1 MKKILYSLS
10 LLCLILTTSCTQE
23 LQIDDSALEPGTITL
38 TLQSVDAQTKATQAG
53 ETAYNENLIKSVH
66 YFFYPKDGTDSNTEK
81 EPAKRGQVTN
91 LEKQNQHT
99 ITVNASEDE
108 IKNILFKYPYN
119 DCDVYVI
126 VNLPSDI
133 NIDGLPD
140 HKLSTLKQIVLED
153 ANFEAN
159 LIQPSF
165 VMEGLNVAK
174 VEDRNKVLAA
184 KGTIPVD
191 RVAAKITV
199 SIEVD
204 DRIDLQTPPDT
215 PDNLTSGMIWTSEP
229 KQMTIEFV
237 NGVNRTVLSGNPDNL
252 TLTPDDRYNVIHSV
266 PRIPEGEPDP
276 ESWTCEPFYTY
287 PTKWEIG
294 SDEEP
299 YLFITLPWTTVIGTS
314 VDGQQPPI
322 YKTYPCYYKI
332 MLGSNELKRNTW
344 YDLKINIGIL
354 GSFENTPEVI
364 LPIEEVQYFVADWS
378 DGLKVDSEILG
389 AKYLVVDKEQYEVF
403 NEPTILIPFTTSHD
417 CEIVS
422 VSCKYP
428 NLKTGKDVT
437 ESASSYSI
445 DIENGNT
452 IKLTHELNNNML
464 SEDFDF
470 TPFTFVFT
478 IQHIDD
484 PTYKKEITVV
494 QYPAIYG
501 VAQANTDYGNGGG
514 NQGGAS
520 GQGGAANSDNGFV
533 WVNGYQGDNN
543 GNNKDFF
550 GTANGRSNT
559 SADPNMFVFTVTTTE
574 GTNYIIGD
582 PREQEYTYDADDARW
597 SSSPAIYDGRAN
609 RELKYYYGTAVS
621 SPKYTNA
628 NGQTGTIYANDAAAQ
643 AAEPN
648 INMIAPKFRLASGY
662 AVLGTGATEVRTL
675 ENLKKRCA
683 SYQED
688 GYPAGRWRLPTL
700 AEFQF
705 IMTQIELENLPTVY
719 LDNTAYWC
727 AYGVGTPNNGVINMR
742 YIGYDSSGHSVR
754 CVYDE
759 WYWENSKTYRLGT
772 QNADGSFTPSDTF
785 TWGDMPR
792 DQFDAKTE

>member
-266 PRIPEGEPDP
+266 PTIPEGEPDP

-299 YLFITLPWTTVIGTS
+299 YLFITLPWTTVIWTS

-364 LPIEEVQYFVADWS
+364 LPIEEVEYFVADWS
-378 DGLKVDSEILG
+378 DGLNVDSEILG
-389 AKYLVVDKEQYEVF
+389 AKYLVVDKERYEVF
-403 NEPTILIPFTTSHD
+403 NEPTLLIPFTTSHD
-417 CEIVS
+417 CKIVG
-422 VSCKYP
+422 VSCEYP
-428 NLKTGKDVT
+428 NLKTGDDVP
-437 ESASSYSI
+437 ESASNYSI

-464 SEDFDF
+464 SDDFDF

-478 IQHIDD
+478 IQHIED

-494 QYPAIYG
+494 QYPAIY
-501 VAQANTDYGNGGG
+501 AEAK
-514 NQGGAS
+514 
-520 GQGGAANSDNGFV
+520 ANSNWKGTSYSNAQNNDQNGYMY
-533 WVNGYQGDNN
+533 VNGYQGYTGDSRPN
-543 GNNKDFF
+543 GVDFF
-550 GTANGRSNT
+550 LSAGGLYNNT
-559 SADPNMFVFTVTTTE
+559 SPNMYVFTVTTTE
-574 GTNYIIGD
+574 GTNYVIGD
-582 PREQEYTYDADDARW
+582 PRDTEYTYDAGDAWW
-597 SSSPAIYDGRAN
+597 SSSPAIYNGNAN
-609 RELKYYYGTAVS
+609 RELNYYYGTLIANAR
-621 SPKYTNA
+621 YTNA
-628 NGQTGTIYANDAAAQ
+628 TNQTGVIYADDAAAE
-643 AAEPN
+643 AAEPT

-662 AVLGTGATEVRTL
+662 SVLYTNTTSMTM

-688 GYPAGRWRLPTL
+688 GYPAGRWRMPTR

-705 IMTQIELENLPTVY
+705 IMTQVNKENLPELY
-719 LDNTAYWC
+719 YSGNSYWC
-727 AYGVGTPNNGVINMR
+727 AHGIGTPQDDGSIVMSYRGYATATNG
-742 YIGYDSSGHSVR
+742 YSVR

-759 WYWENSKTYRLGT
+759 WYWENSSSYRLPEN
-772 QNADGSFTPSDTF
+772 QKDTF

>member
-1 MKKILYSLS
+1 MEDPVS
-10 LLCLILTTSCTQE
+10 E
-23 LQIDDSALEPGTITL
+23 LEPGTITL
-38 TLQSVDAQTKATQAG
+38 NLQTVDVSTKATQDG
-53 ETAYNENLIKSVH
+53 VDDYNENLIKSVH
-66 YFFYPKDGTDSNTEK
+66 YFFYPKDGTDTNTEK
-81 EPAKRGQVTN
+81 EPAKRGQALN
-91 LEKQNQHT
+91 LNKKNQHI
-99 ITVNASEDE
+99 ITVSASENE

-133 NIDGLPD
+133 NIDELPD
-140 HKLSTLKQIVLED
+140 RKLSTLKKIVLED

-159 LIQPSF
+159 LVQPSF
-165 VMEGLNVAK
+165 VMEGLSVAT

-191 RVAAKITV
+191 RVAAKISV
-199 SIEVD
+199 SVKVQE
-204 DRIDLQTPPDT
+204 RLDLQTPPDT
-215 PDNLTSGMIWTSEP
+215 PDNETSGMIWTSNPE
-229 KQMTIEFV
+229 KMTIEFV
-237 NGVNRTVLSGNPDNL
+237 NGVNRTVLSGNPDDIELNEL
-252 TLTPDDRYNVIHSV
+252 DRFTDSQTGRTFASTTID
-266 PRIPEGEPDP
+266 GEKF
-276 ESWTCEPFYTY
+276 WTCAPFYSY
-287 PTKWEIG
+287 PQNWEIG

-299 YLFITLPWTTVIGTS
+299 YLFITLPWTTVIWTHVG
-314 VDGQQPPI
+314 GQEPPI
-322 YKTYPCYYKI
+322 YREYKCYYKI
-332 MLGSNELKRNTW
+332 MLSGNELKRNTW

-364 LPIEEVQYFVADWS
+364 LPIEMTEYFVSDWS
-378 DGLKVDSEILG
+378 TGLNVDSEILG
-389 AKYLVVDKEQYEVF
+389 ARYLVVDKNRYEIY
-403 NEPTILIPFTTSHD
+403 NQNTISIPFTTSHD
-417 CEIVS
+417 CELVS
-422 VSCKYP
+422 VTCKYP
-428 NLKTGKDVT
+428 NLKTGNDVT
-437 ESASSYSI
+437 ESASNYSVNI
-445 DIENGNT
+445 QNGNE
-452 IKLTHELNNNML
+452 IVFSHALNNNML

-470 TPFTFVFT
+470 TPYTIIFT
-478 IQHIDD
+478 IRHKDD
-484 PTYKKEITVV
+484 TDFKKEITII
-494 QYPAIYG
+494 QYPAIYAE
-501 VAQANTDYGNGGG
+501 AQPNTDYGNGGG

-533 WVNGYQGDNN
+533 WVNGYQGDDN
-543 GNNKDFF
+543 GNKDFF

-559 SADPNMFVFTVTTTE
+559 SADPNMYVFTVTTTE

-582 PREQEYTYDADDARW
+582 PREQEYTYDDGDARW

-609 RELKYYYGTAVS
+609 RELKYYYGTAVANT
-621 SPKYTNA
+621 KYTNA
-628 NGQTGTIYANDAAAQ
+628 NNQTGTIYANDAAAE
-643 AAEPN
+643 AGEPN

-688 GYPAGRWRLPTL
+688 GYPAGRWRLPTR

-759 WYWENSKTYRLGT
+759 WYWENSETYRLGT

>member
-91 LEKQNQHT
+91 LDKQNQHT

-126 VNLPSDI
+126 VNLPSNI
-133 NIDGLPD
+133 NIDNLPD
-140 HKLSTLKQIVLED
+140 RKLSTLKKLVLED

-165 VMEGLNVAK
+165 VMEGLNVAT

-191 RVAAKITV
+191 RVAAKI
-199 SIEVD
+199 SISIKVD
-204 DRIDLQTPPDT
+204 ERLDLQTPPDT
-215 PDNLTSGMIWTSEP
+215 PDNETSGMIWTSNPE
-229 KQMTIEFV
+229 QMTIEFV
-237 NGVNRTVLSGNPDNL
+237 NGVNRTVLSGNPDEVIL
-252 TLTPDDRYNVIHSV
+252 TDEDRFDVTHSV
-266 PRIPEGEPDP
+266 PKYSATDPKPETWVCD
-276 ESWTCEPFYTY
+276 PFYTY
-287 PTKWEIG
+287 PQKWEIG

-299 YLFITLPWTTVIGTS
+299 YLFITLPWTTVIWTS
-314 VDGQQPPI
+314 VDGQKPPI

-332 MLGSNELKRNTW
+332 MLGSDELKRNTW

-378 DGLKVDSEILG
+378 EGLNVDSEILG
-389 AKYLVVDKEQYEVF
+389 AKYLVVDKERYEVF

-428 NLKTGKDVT
+428 NLKTGNDVT

-445 DIENGNT
+445 TIENGNS
-452 IKLTHELNNNML
+452 INLTHALNNNML
-464 SEDFDF
+464 SDDFDF

-478 IQHIDD
+478 IQHIGD

-494 QYPAIYG
+494 QYPAIY
-501 VAQANTDYGNGGG
+501 AEAK
-514 NQGGAS
+514 
-520 GQGGAANSDNGFV
+520 ANSNWKGTSYSNAQNNDQNGYMY
-533 WVNGYQGDNN
+533 VNGYQGYTGDSRPN
-543 GNNKDFF
+543 GVDFF
-550 GTANGRSNT
+550 LSAGGLYNNT
-559 SADPNMFVFTVTTTE
+559 SPNMYVFTVTTTE
-574 GTNYIIGD
+574 GTNYVIGD
-582 PREQEYTYDADDARW
+582 PRDTEYTYDAGDARW
-597 SSSPAIYDGRAN
+597 SSSPAIYNGNAN
-609 RELKYYYGTAVS
+609 RELNYYYGTLIANAR
-621 SPKYTNA
+621 YTNA
-628 NGQTGTIYANDAAAQ
+628 TNQTGVIYADDAAAE
-643 AAEPN
+643 AAEPT

-662 AVLGTGATEVRTL
+662 SVLYTNTTSMTM

-688 GYPAGRWRLPTL
+688 GYPAGRWRMPTR

-705 IMTQIELENLPTVY
+705 IMTQVNKENLPELY
-719 LDNTAYWC
+719 YSGNSYWC
-727 AYGVGTPNNGVINMR
+727 AHGIGTPQNDGSIVMSYRGYATANNG
-742 YIGYDSSGHSVR
+742 YSVR

-759 WYWENSKTYRLGT
+759 WYWENSSSYRLPEN
-772 QNADGSFTPSDTF
+772 QKDTF

>member
-266 PRIPEGEPDP
+266 PTIPEGEPDP

-299 YLFITLPWTTVIGTS
+299 YLFITLPWTTVIWTS

-364 LPIEEVQYFVADWS
+364 LPIEEVEYFVADWS
-378 DGLKVDSEILG
+378 DGLNVDSEILG
-389 AKYLVVDKEQYEVF
+389 AKYLVVDKERYEVF
-403 NEPTILIPFTTSHD
+403 NEPTLLIPFTTSHD
-417 CEIVS
+417 CKIVG
-422 VSCKYP
+422 VSCEYP
-428 NLKTGKDVT
+428 NLKTGDDVP
-437 ESASSYSI
+437 ESASNYSI

-464 SEDFDF
+464 SDDFDF

-494 QYPAIYG
+494 QYPAIY
-501 VAQANTDYGNGGG
+501 AEAK
-514 NQGGAS
+514 
-520 GQGGAANSDNGFV
+520 ANSNWKGTSYSNAQNNDQNGYMY
-533 WVNGYQGDNN
+533 VNGYQGYTGDSRPN
-543 GNNKDFF
+543 GVDFF
-550 GTANGRSNT
+550 LSAGGLYNNT
-559 SADPNMFVFTVTTTE
+559 SPNMYVFTVTTTE
-574 GTNYIIGD
+574 GTNYVIGD
-582 PREQEYTYDADDARW
+582 PRDTEYTYDAGDARW
-597 SSSPAIYDGRAN
+597 SSSPAIYNGNAN
-609 RELKYYYGTAVS
+609 RELNYYYGTLIANAR
-621 SPKYTNA
+621 YTNA
-628 NGQTGTIYANDAAAQ
+628 TNQTGVIYADDAAAE
-643 AAEPN
+643 AAEPT

-662 AVLGTGATEVRTL
+662 SVLYTNTTSMTM

-688 GYPAGRWRLPTL
+688 GYPAGRWRMPTR

-705 IMTQIELENLPTVY
+705 IMTQVNKENLPELY
-719 LDNTAYWC
+719 YSGNSYWC
-727 AYGVGTPNNGVINMR
+727 AHGIGTPQDDGSIVMSYRGYATANNG
-742 YIGYDSSGHSVR
+742 YSVR

-759 WYWENSKTYRLGT
+759 WYWENSSSYRLPEN
-772 QNADGSFTPSDTF
+772 QKDTF

>member
-266 PRIPEGEPDP
+266 PTIPEGEPDP

-299 YLFITLPWTTVIGTS
+299 YLFITLPWTTVIWTS

-364 LPIEEVQYFVADWS
+364 LPIEEVEYFVADWS
-378 DGLKVDSEILG
+378 DGLNVDSEILG
-389 AKYLVVDKEQYEVF
+389 AKYLVVDKERYEVF
-403 NEPTILIPFTTSHD
+403 NEPTLLIPFTTSHD
-417 CEIVS
+417 CKIVG
-422 VSCKYP
+422 VSCEYP
-428 NLKTGKDVT
+428 NLKTGDDVP
-437 ESASSYSI
+437 ESASNYSI

-464 SEDFDF
+464 SDDFDF

-478 IQHIDD
+478 IQHIED

-494 QYPAIYG
+494 QYPAIY
-501 VAQANTDYGNGGG
+501 AEAK
-514 NQGGAS
+514 
-520 GQGGAANSDNGFV
+520 ANSNWKGTSYSNAQNNDQNGYMY
-533 WVNGYQGDNN
+533 VNGYQGYTGDSRPN
-543 GNNKDFF
+543 GVDFF
-550 GTANGRSNT
+550 LSAGGLYNNT
-559 SADPNMFVFTVTTTE
+559 SPNMYVFTVTTTE
-574 GTNYIIGD
+574 GTNYVIGD
-582 PREQEYTYDADDARW
+582 PRDTEYTYDAGDARW
-597 SSSPAIYDGRAN
+597 SSSPAIYNGNAN
-609 RELKYYYGTAVS
+609 RELNYYYGTLIANAR
-621 SPKYTNA
+621 YTNA
-628 NGQTGTIYANDAAAQ
+628 TNQTGVIYADDAAAE
-643 AAEPN
+643 AAEPT

-662 AVLGTGATEVRTL
+662 SVLYTNTTSMTM

-688 GYPAGRWRLPTL
+688 GYPAGRWRMPTR

-705 IMTQIELENLPTVY
+705 IMTQVNKENLPELY
-719 LDNTAYWC
+719 YSGNSYWC
-727 AYGVGTPNNGVINMR
+727 AHGIGTPQDDGSIVMSYRGYATANNG
-742 YIGYDSSGHSVR
+742 YSVR

-759 WYWENSKTYRLGT
+759 WYWENSSSYRLPEN
-772 QNADGSFTPSDTF
+772 QKDTF

>member
-1 MKKILYSLS
+1 MDGS
-10 LLCLILTTSCTQE
+10 TM
-23 LQIDDSALEPGTITL
+23 EPGTITL
-38 TLQSVDAQTKATQAG
+38 TLQSIEAQTKATQEG
-53 ETAYNENLIKSVH
+53 ESAYNENLIKSIH
-66 YFFYPKDGTDSNTEK
+66 YFFYPKDGTADNTEK
-81 EPAKRGQVTN
+81 EPAKRGQATN
-91 LEKQNQHT
+91 LDKQDQHT
-99 ITVNASEDE
+99 ITINASEDE
-108 IKNILFKYPYN
+108 IKNVLFKYPYN

-126 VNLPSDI
+126 VNLPSNI
-133 NIDGLPD
+133 NIDELPD
-140 HKLSTLKQIVLED
+140 RKLSTLKKIVLE
-153 ANFEAN
+153 ANFEAS
-159 LIQPSF
+159 LIQSSF
-165 VMEGLNVAK
+165 VMEGLDVAT
-174 VEDRNKVLAA
+174 VVDRNKVLAA

-191 RVAAKITV
+191 RVAAKI
-199 SIEVD
+199 SISVNVEDQIDLLDEVD
-204 DRIDLQTPPDT
+204 F
-215 PDNLTSGMIWTSEP
+215 TSGMKWKSEP
-229 KQMTIEFV
+229 DQMKIELV
-237 NGVNRTVLSGNPDNL
+237 NGVNRAVLSGDPSEITFTEEDFFTDNSV
-252 TLTPDDRYNVIHSV
+252 DRKFTSTTIDGAEFWS
-266 PRIPEGEPDP
+266 
-276 ESWTCEPFYTY
+276 CKPFYTY

-299 YLFITLPWTTVIGTS
+299 YLFITLPWTTEIWTE
-314 VDGQQPPI
+314 VDGQTPPI

-332 MLGSNELKRNTW
+332 MLGSDELIRNTW

-364 LPIEEVQYFVADWS
+364 LPIEEIDYFVADWS
-378 DGLKVDSEILG
+378 EGLKVDSEILG
-389 AKYLVVDKEQYEVF
+389 AKYLVVDKEHYEVF

-428 NLKTGKDVT
+428 NLKTGNNVT
-437 ESASSYSI
+437 ESASNYSI
-445 DIENGNT
+445 AIENGNT
-452 IKLTHELNNNML
+452 INLTHALNNNML

-478 IQHIDD
+478 IQHIGD

-501 VAQANTDYGNGGG
+501 VAQANTDYGNGGK
-514 NQGGAS
+514 NTGGAN
-520 GQGGAANSDNGFV
+520 GKGGAANYDNGFV
-533 WVNGYQGDNN
+533 WVNGYQGTDS
-543 GNNKDFF
+543 GNNRDYFCS
-550 GTANGRSNT
+550 ANGRSNED
-559 SADPNMFVFTVTTTE
+559 ADPNMFVFTVTTTE

-582 PREQEYTYDADDARW
+582 PREQKYTYDAADAQW
-597 SSSPAIYDGRAN
+597 SSSAAIYDGAVN
-609 RELKYYYGTAVS
+609 RELNYYYGTAVAN
-621 SPKYTNA
+621 PKYTNA
-628 NGQTGTIYANDAAAQ
+628 NGQTGVIYANDAAAE
-643 AAEPN
+643 AGEPN

-662 AVLGTGATEVRTL
+662 AVLGYTATEAKTL

-688 GYPAGRWRLPTL
+688 GYPAGRWRLPTR

-719 LDNTAYWC
+719 IDNSAYWC
-727 AYGVGTPNNGVINMR
+727 AYGVGTPNNGVINMS
-742 YIGYDSSGHSVR
+742 YIGYDTSGHSVR

-772 QNADGSFTPSDTF
+772 TNANGTFTPSDTF

>member
-1 MKKILYSLS
+1 MGG
-10 LLCLILTTSCTQE
+10 
-23 LQIDDSALEPGTITL
+23 DDISIGPEPGTITL
-38 TLQSVDAQTKATQAG
+38 TLRNIEPQTKATMPG
-53 ETAYNENLIKSVH
+53 EAAYNENYIKNIH
-66 YFFYPKDGTDSNTEK
+66 YFFYPKDGTAANTEK
-81 EPAKRGQVTN
+81 EPAKKGYVLN
-91 LEKQNQHT
+91 VNKQDQHT
-99 ITVNASEDE
+99 FTISASEDE
-108 IKNILFKYPYN
+108 IKNVLFKYPYN

-126 VNLPSDI
+126 VNLPDDI
-133 NIDGLPD
+133 NIDALPD
-140 HKLSTLKQIVLED
+140 RKLSTLKKIVLSTK
-153 ANFEAN
+153 FETN
-159 LIQPSF
+159 LVQPCF
-165 VMEGLNVAK
+165 VMDGMDVAT
-174 VEDRNKVLAA
+174 VIDRNKVLAA
-184 KGTIPVD
+184 TGVIPVD
-191 RVAAKITV
+191 RVASKISV
-199 SIEVD
+199 SIKVQ
-204 DRIDLQTPPDT
+204 DRLDLQTPPDT
-215 PDNLTSGMIWTSEP
+215 PDNETSGMIWTSKPE
-229 KQMTIEFV
+229 KMKIEFV
-237 NGVNRTVLSGNPDNL
+237 NGVNRTVLSGNPDDIEL
-252 TLTPDDRYNVIHSV
+252 TEDDRFIDNHIDRKFTSTT
-266 PRIPEGEPDP
+266 IDGE
-276 ESWTCEPFYTY
+276 EFWTCEPFYSY
-287 PTKWEIG
+287 PENWEIG

-299 YLFITLPWTTVIGTS
+299 YLFITLPWETVIWTS
-314 VDGQQPPI
+314 VGGQDPPI
-322 YKTYPCYYKI
+322 YREYLCYYKI
-332 MLGSNELKRNTW
+332 MLASNDLKRNTW
-344 YDLKINIGIL
+344 YDLKVNIGIL

-378 DGLKVDSEILG
+378 EGLNVDSEILG
-389 AKYLVVDKEQYEVF
+389 AKYLVVDKERYEVF

-428 NLKTGKDVT
+428 NLKTGNDVT
-437 ESASSYSI
+437 ESASNYSVA
-445 DIENGNT
+445 IENGNT
-452 IKLTHELNNNML
+452 IKLTHALNNNML
-464 SEDFDF
+464 SDDFDF

-478 IQHIDD
+478 IQHIGD

-494 QYPAIYG
+494 QYPAIYA
-501 VAQANTDYGNGGG
+501 VAQPNTDYGNGGG

-609 RELKYYYGTAVS
+609 RELKYYYGTAVA

-662 AVLGTGATEVRTL
+662 AVLVTGATEVRTL

-700 AEFQF
+700 SEFQI
-705 IMTQIELENLPTVY
+705 IMTKI
-719 LDNTAYWC
+719 
-727 AYGVGTPNNGVINMR
+727 
-742 YIGYDSSGHSVR
+742 
-754 CVYDE
+754 
-759 WYWENSKTYRLGT
+759 
-772 QNADGSFTPSDTF
+772 
-785 TWGDMPR
+785 
-792 DQFDAKTE
+792 